1 MKRFLGGALGLIA
14 MSASVGCAQYLD
26 RKDTVAFSAGNAVQ
40 TNVVAHLIDP
50 WPKHARIRNIAF
62 DGERM
67 RGAVERYRKNEVTD
81 PRTPSGSRGSSSAG
95 ASGAGGGAGAAPVGE
110 SR

>member
-1 MKRFLGGALGLIA
+1 MKRLLGGALGLIA
-14 MSASVGCAQYLD
+14 ITGNAGCAQYLD

-40 TNVVAHLIDP
+40 TNIVAHLIDP
-50 WPKHARIRNIAF
+50 WPKHARLRNIPF

-81 PRTPSGSRGSSSAG
+81 PRTPSGSRGSSPPG
-95 ASGAGGGAGAAPVGE
+95 GSGAGAGAGAAPGGE

>member
-1 MKRFLGGALGLIA
+1 MRRLLVGA
-14 MSASVGCAQYLD
+14 ASLVATVAGTGCAQYLD
-26 RKDTVAFSAGNAVQ
+26 RKETVAFSAGNAVQ

-50 WPKHARIRNIAF
+50 WPKHARLRNIPF

-67 RGAVERYRKNEVTD
+67 QGAVERYRRNRVTD
-81 PRTPSGSRGSSSAG
+81 PRAPSGGG
-95 ASGAGGGAGAAPVGE
+95 ASVVGAGAAGAAAGTE

>member
-1 MKRFLGGALGLIA
+1 MRRLLGGALGLAAIMA
-14 MSASVGCAQYLD
+14 SAGCAQYLD
-26 RKDTVAFSAGNAVQ
+26 RKETVAFSAGNAVQ

-50 WPKHARIRNIAF
+50 WPKHARLRNIPF

-67 RGAVERYRKNEVTD
+67 QGAVERYRRNRVTD
-81 PRTPSGSRGSSSAG
+81 PRAPAG
-95 ASGAGGGAGAAPVGE
+95 GGGGGAGAAGATGAAGAAAGAE